1 MTERFSLDVPV
12 TNLDG
17 HLEEDDVI
25 SDPIITNL
33 QDYQRPSFMSSIWSK
48 LFNKSSDDEFF
59 LEDIELEG
67 GDLGVS
73 SSFSFSRDKRVKM
86 KRSQIALLV
95 GFVGVVALLGGWLV
109 RGVLNS
115 DLDKIPDVNISVDQ
129 NKVSNKKLLLN
140 NGTTPY
146 NPTTIVISLDGFHPH
161 YISPD
166 LTPFMHD
173 LLSKG
178 YGAPYMVP
186 SFPSS
191 TFPNHWTMITGL
203 FPSEHGIVGN
213 TFFDPDSNTQ
223 FVNTNPKLSLDPE
236 WWGGEPIWKTLDA
249 QNITTSVHMWP
260 GSEVPFKEGRPLQVD
275 PYNGF
280 ESLDSKKSTILNW
293 LDNDIS
299 ERPELILSY
308 VPMIDSLGHKYGTHG
323 EKLTEGLKSVDSFLD
338 SVYQGITERNLTDI
352 ANLIV
357 VSDHGMAPTSN
368 ERLIYLDDIVD
379 MDSIDHIDGWPL
391 FGIRPKIPVD
401 IFLEEL
407 EVNWENHSLKEH
419 FNVYLKENLP
429 EEWHFG
435 TITNQYSGRIAPI
448 WVVPKVGWS
457 ITTHYDMEYKME
469 FDYKP
474 KGVHGYNNTEV
485 LMRAIFLG
493 VGPYFTKTLQ
503 SDLKVNPFP
512 NTELYNII
520 CNTFDVT
527 PAPNNGSL
535 DVISH
540 KNLLP
545 IEWHDSLNYPGIQID
560 DEPFMV
566 INSSYDQIW
575 RVSYPENPKFDMT
588 ETRTQT
594 TTTATSSSSSNPS
607 SSASTGNKIGEFIID
622 VVDDIEE
629 AIEDAIE
636 DASDLVEE
644 VSEDISE
651 AIGNWKKQ

>member
-1 MTERFSLDVPV
+1 MTERFSVDVPV
-12 TNLDG
+12 TDLDT

-25 SDPIITNL
+25 LDPIVTNL
-33 QDYQRPSFMSSIWSK
+33 QDYQKPSSLSSIWSK

-67 GDLGVS
+67 GDLAVS
-73 SSFSFSRDKRVKM
+73 SSFGFNRDKRVKM

-109 RGVLNS
+109 RGILNS
-115 DLDKIPDVNISVDQ
+115 DLDKIQDVNIPVEQS
-129 NKVSNKKLLLN
+129 KVSDRKLLLN

-146 NPTTIVISLDGFHPH
+146 HPTTIVISLDGFHPH

-166 LTPFMHD
+166 LTPFMHE
-173 LLSKG
+173 LLSDG

-213 TFFDPDSNTQ
+213 TFFDPDSNRQ
-223 FVNTNPKLSLDPE
+223 FVNTNPRLSLDPE
-236 WWGGEPIWKTLDA
+236 WWGGEPIWKTLDSN
-249 QNITTSVHMWP
+249 NITTSVHMWP
-260 GSEVPFKEGRPLQVD
+260 GSEVPFETGQPLQVD
-275 PYNGF
+275 PYNGS
-280 ESLDSKKSTILNW
+280 ESLDSKKSTIFNW
-293 LDNDIS
+293 LDKDIS

-308 VPMIDSLGHKYGTHG
+308 VPIIDSLGHKFGTHG
-323 EKLTEGLKSVDSFLD
+323 EKLTEGLKSVDFFLD

-352 ANLIV
+352 VNFIV

-368 ERLIYLDDIVD
+368 QRLIYLDDIVD

-391 FGIRPKIPVD
+391 FGIRPRIPVAK
-401 IFLEEL
+401 FFKEL
-407 EVNWENHSLKEH
+407 EVNWEHHLLKEH

-435 TITNQYSGRIAPI
+435 TNTNQYSDRIAPI

-457 ITTHYDMEYKME
+457 ITTHEDMENKME

-493 VGPYFTKTLQ
+493 VGPYFTETLQ
-503 SDLKVNPFP
+503 GSLKVNPFP
-512 NTELYNII
+512 NIELYNII
-520 CNTFDVT
+520 CNTFNIK

-535 DVISH
+535 DIISL

-545 IEWHDSLNYPGIQID
+545 NDWHDSLNYPGIQID

-575 RVSYPENPKFDMT
+575 RVSYPENPKVELT

-594 TTTATSSSSSNPS
+594 TKTATSNSLSNPS
-607 SSASTGNKIGEFIID
+607 TSASTENKIGEFIID
-622 VVDDIEE
+622 VIDDIEE
-629 AIEDAIE
+629 AIEDAVE

-644 VSEDISE
+644 VGEDISE
-651 AIGNWKKQ
+651 AIGDWKK